1 MEALLAYVPFVLFAL
16 LCPLMMLF
24 MHGGRGHGGHDHDGA
39 HQHDDSATQPRP
51 SAPPPSDTLH
61 P

>member
-1 MEALLAYVPFVLFAL
+1 MEALLPFVPFVLFAL

-24 MHGGRGHGGHDHDGA
+24 MHGGRGHGGHEHDGA
-39 HQHDDSATQPRP
+39 HRRDDSAAQPRP
-51 SAPPPSDTLH
+51 SVPPPSDKAL

>member
-1 MEALLAYVPFVLFAL
+1 MEALLGLLPFVLYAL

-24 MHGGRGHGGHDHDGA
+24 MHGGRGHGGHEHDGA
-39 HQHDDSATQPRP
+39 HQHDDPAGQPRA
-51 SAPPPSDTLH
+51 SVQPPSDKAL